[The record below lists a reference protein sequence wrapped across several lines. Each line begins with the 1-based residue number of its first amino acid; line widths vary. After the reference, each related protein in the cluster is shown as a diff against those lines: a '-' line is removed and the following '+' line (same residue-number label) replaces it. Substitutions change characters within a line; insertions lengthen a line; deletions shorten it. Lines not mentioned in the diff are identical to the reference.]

1 MLHICFHEVNFKKL
15 IKDEC
20 QGLPWVVHWLR
31 LYASTAGDP
40 SSIPGLGTNILHVC
54 GHKKKKK

>member
-20 QGLPWVVHWLR
+20 QGLPWVVQWLR

-40 SSIPGLGTNILHVC
+40 SSIPGLGTNILHVVWP
-54 GHKKKKK
+54 